1 MNWIEVMHLNPVFLH
16 YKRCERSC
24 NTNKCTIL

>member
-1 MNWIEVMHLNPVFLH
+1 MMTYSWDKVSN
-16 YKRCERSC
+16 SC

>member
-1 MNWIEVMHLNPVFLH
+1 MMTYNWDKVSN
-16 YKRCERSC
+16 SC